1 MVVNRSAGLLLLA
14 LVTLGAC
21 APVIEDAERT
31 PAGTVRTAFEL
42 LARHDIATAAL
53 LGCPERREPGR
64 MPMAVSGIL
73 SPTAAVQMPEFAES
87 IAFFDIDISDVRV
100 EDVPTFGQA
109 QVLVPVTGIMR
120 VSADP
125 AEIEAVVRATA
136 AEGGEAVDEGVL
148 EETLDGIRAG
158 PTELDLGQ
166 EMDGVRVVPV
176 GERWLICEHAPSPA
190 PALPSGG

>member
-1 MVVNRSAGLLLLA
+1 MVVNRSAGRLLMA

-53 LGCPERREPGR
+53 LGCPERRQPGH
-64 MPMAVSGIL
+64 MPMSIGGIL
-73 SPTAAVQMPEFAES
+73 SPTAAVQMPEFAQS
-87 IAFFDIDISDVRV
+87 IALFDIDISDVRV

-109 QVLVPVTGIMR
+109 EVLVPVTGTLR
-120 VSADP
+120 LSADP
-125 AEIEAVVRATA
+125 VEIEAVVRATA
-136 AEGGEAVDEGVL
+136 AEGGEAVEEALL

-166 EMDGVRVVPV
+166 EMDSVRVVPV
-176 GERWLICEHAPSPA
+176 GDRWLICEHAPSPA
-190 PALPSGG
+190 PALPSDG